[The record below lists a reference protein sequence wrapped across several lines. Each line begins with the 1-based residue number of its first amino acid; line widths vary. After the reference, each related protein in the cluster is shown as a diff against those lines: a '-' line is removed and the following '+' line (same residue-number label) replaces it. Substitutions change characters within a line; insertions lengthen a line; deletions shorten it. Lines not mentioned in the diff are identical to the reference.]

1 MFQSLSKALSCLVKI
16 LSAQTISFAVS
27 EENGS
32 KSMLPNTALTE
43 SKYSGG
49 VYHESESLPLVELVP
64 GFAPMYANFLY
75 WPLKSSLTRLIVE
88 KGSELTLTIYNTQV
102 FI

>member
-1 MFQSLSKALSCLVKI
+1 MNTLISLPTFQSLSKALSCLVKI

-49 VYHESESLPLVELVP
+49 VYHESESLPFVELVP
-64 GFAPMYANFLY
+64 GFAPMYASFFVLAFEIKFN
-75 WPLKSSLTRLIVE
+75 S
-88 KGSELTLTIYNTQV
+88 
-102 FI
+102 FIR